1 MKNLIILF
9 SLLAFTTLAKAQN
22 TPYVKAMQ
30 NAIALLNKA
39 QEKSDFITQAAAFN
53 RIADAEPK
61 AWLPLYYASYANL
74 MGGLSEAN
82 AKEKDAFF
90 DLALQLLD
98 KAEKIT
104 GSNDEVYALRGYVQY
119 MKVSID
125 PMNRLHFVAASKA
138 ALEKA
143 QALNPE
149 NPRIYLIKG
158 QNTFYTP
165 ENFGGGKAVA
175 KPILEMAKQKFEAF
189 KPANDLS
196 PNWGM
201 ARTAQLLAQYL

>member
-1 MKNLIILF
+1 MKNLIILI
-9 SLLAFTTLAKAQN
+9 SLAAFTTLAKAQN

-30 NAIALLNKA
+30 NAIASLNKA
-39 QEKSDFITQAAAFN
+39 QEKSDFVTQAATFS
-53 RIADAEPK
+53 RIADAEPT

-74 MGGLSEAN
+74 VAGLSETN

-104 GSNDEVYALRGYVQY
+104 DNNDEVYALRGYVQY

-125 PMNRLHFVAASKA
+125 PMNRLNFVGASKA

-175 KPILEMAKQKFEAF
+175 KPILEKAKQKFEAF
-189 KPANDLS
+189 KPASDLS
-196 PNWGM
+196 PNWGK
-201 ARTAQLLAQYL
+201 ARTEQLLAQYL